1 MLIGFS
7 EKAGS
12 GVNKIIKGWREA
24 NWQKPYVEEFNRP
37 DKVELTLPMIS
48 LLPDNTVIKLK
59 KLFDG
64 KIETLT
70 QDELTVLV
78 TCYSESEINNTQLQY
93 VVPQHRSDITKML
106 KKLCNEGFLISAG
119 NGRGTKYHINES
131 EGKVDSSENNME
143 SSGTKVGTS
152 KRLKFEEL
160 QSIIMSIAEDYITI
174 NEIAKKVDRTIDYI
188 ANKIIPKMI
197 KNGTIEHLYP
207 GIPNHPKQKYK
218 ATNKKTNN

>member
-1 MLIGFS
+1 M
-7 EKAGS
+7 
-12 GVNKIIKGWREA
+12 NKIIKGWREA

-48 LLPDNTVIKLK
+48 LLPDDTVIKLK

-70 QDELTVLV
+70 QDELAVLV